1 MQSESQASLPT
12 SSFSGVSS
20 PISSDISSTFSTSV
34 SKYSDTSSSVAA
46 SSVGVHGAPSFQPG
60 KDTPALVPGY
70 IPSVKV
76 SSVGETSY
84 GKPTVEPSDAHYHP
98 SPKGDAAKLPPAFH
112 TSSALSVASVSSVPT
127 ALPTHSSV
135 QQHNSDLDV
144 KIPGLGDDDM
154 SQSVVATEEKE
165 KVAEEDEPYD
175 PEDELDIAME
185 ADTKAEEKEFV
196 KKDSGDKAKG
206 EASTGDEPYDP
217 EDDFVLDLI
226 EDISVP
232 TPLKKIDKP
241 NVS

>member
-1 MQSESQASLPT
+1 MPSESEVSLPT
-12 SSFSGVSS
+12 TSFTGVSS
-20 PISSDISSTFSTSV
+20 AVSSNLSSTSLTSV
-34 SKYSDTSSSVAA
+34 SEYTDGSSSVAA

-60 KDTPALVPGY
+60 QDRSVLVPGY

-76 SSVGETSY
+76 SPVGETAH
-84 GKPTVEPSDAHYHP
+84 GKPTVEPSGAHYRP
-98 SPKGDAAKLPPAFH
+98 DPKGDSATMPSTFH
-112 TSSALSVASVSSVPT
+112 TSSVPSVAPITSVATTLPSQSVT
-127 ALPTHSSV
+127 
-135 QQHNSDLDV
+135 QQHNTDLDV

-154 SQSVVATEEKE
+154 SQSVAATEETK

-185 ADTKAEEKEFV
+185 PDTKAEEKGFG
-196 KKDSGDKAKG
+196 KKDSGDKAKA
-206 EASTGDEPYDP
+206 ETSTGDEPYDP